1 MSYDTLSLTRLQALT
16 SNGQIPPG
24 DQPCRS
30 GGLGHEAACGS
41 QPAAW
46 AGVFPQEGCMTSDAQ
61 EQHEALHHLVD
72 EYSSTGMSRR
82 QFMRRAMAV
91 GLTAAGAIALLATVR
106 TATAAHTDPHE
117 SAPPDFCP
125 NVTIFDPG
133 MSSSAIQRAV
143 NNAYAVEQ
151 HNQFGSQRYAFLF
164 KPGNYTVNVPVGYYT
179 SVAGLGLLPDD
190 VNINGQVRV
199 EGQGS
204 SGALINFWRSVEN
217 MSITIPPTGFEQW
230 AVSQAAPFRRMHVR
244 GRLFL
249 FPFSGFSSGGYI
261 ADSQIDGFVINGSQQ
276 QWITPGIALRG
287 GWSN

>member
-1 MSYDTLSLTRLQALT
+1 
-16 SNGQIPPG
+16 
-24 DQPCRS
+24 
-30 GGLGHEAACGS
+30 
-41 QPAAW
+41 
-46 AGVFPQEGCMTSDAQ
+46 MTSDAQ

-106 TATAAHTDPHE
+106 TATAAHTDLHE
-117 SAPPDFCP
+117 SAPPDFGP
-125 NVTIFDPG
+125 NVTIFDPS
-133 MSSSAIQRAV
+133 MSSSAIQSAV

-261 ADSQIDGFVINGSQQ
+261 ADSKIDGLVINASQQ
-276 QWITPGIALRG
+276 QWITRDSALGG
-287 GWSN
+287 GWGPGVPQPAVHDAADQSYKPGEAVPVRRLV